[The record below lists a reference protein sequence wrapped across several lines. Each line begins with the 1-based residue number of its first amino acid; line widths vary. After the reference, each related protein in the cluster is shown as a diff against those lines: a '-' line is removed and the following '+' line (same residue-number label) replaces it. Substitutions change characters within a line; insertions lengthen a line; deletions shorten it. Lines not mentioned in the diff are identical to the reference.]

1 MPKKTKYEHVTG
13 QYFTWRLYMRPS
25 GVWYAD
31 GRTNDLDPG
40 RHSLGTKDLTEALE
54 AVRQLDL
61 VKAVDLHL
69 ADPAV
74 LEDSTENRLA
84 MAEGIRLYMEHVGR
98 SPVTGGTRPKTQSR
112 YKAVFDKF
120 DPFASGEGVQFWNNV
135 TGRLLERYSAWLDGE
150 GYAYRTEFLE
160 LTTIK
165 QAVNWMIV
173 AKYLPETCRV
183 HLSLARPTGTDTY
196 CWRQVEVAAILR
208 RCGEVKDLYW
218 LGDVLTGL
226 ACTGMRISELASLRW
241 TDIDFEANVVKL
253 TDETAKAVRGAGRKA
268 RQIKNRRGRS
278 FPIHED
284 FGRVLEHASH
294 HPDGRV
300 FHGPRDGVLS
310 PDIARRTLIKEVLT
324 PLAKRFPTP
333 DGETGFQDGRLH
345 SFRHY
350 FCSTCANTG
359 VPEQVVMRWLGH
371 QDSLM
376 VRHYYHL
383 HDDEA
388 QRQMQ
393 RVNFVGE
400 SAAKGAAEGTTPTT

>member
-13 QYFTWRLYMRPS
+13 RYFNWRLYLRPS

-31 GRTNDLDPG
+31 GRTNTPDPG
-40 RHSLGTKDLTEALE
+40 RHSLGTKDPTEALD

-61 VKAVDLHL
+61 VKAVELHL
-69 ADPAV
+69 ADPAILADSDDSRLV
-74 LEDSTENRLA
+74 LE
-84 MAEGIRLYMEHVGR
+84 EGIRLYKEHVGR
-98 SPVTGGTRPKTQSR
+98 SPVTGGARPKTQAR

-120 DPFASGEGVQFWNNV
+120 EPFARREGVLFWNHASA
-135 TGRLLERYSAWLDGE
+135 RLLERYAAWLDGE

-165 QAVNWMIV
+165 QAINWMIV
-173 AKYLPETCRV
+173 AKHLPESCRIR
-183 HLSLARPTGTDTY
+183 LSLSRPTGTDTH
-196 CWRQVEVAAILR
+196 CWRQAEVLAILK
-208 RCGEVKDLYW
+208 RCRDVPALDW
-218 LGDVLTGL
+218 LGDVLTAL
-226 ACTGMRISELASLRW
+226 ACTGMRISELADLRW
-241 TDIDFEANVVKL
+241 TDIDREANVIKL
-253 TDETAKAVRGAGRKA
+253 TDETAQVARPRGRKA
-268 RQIKNRRGRS
+268 RQIKNRRSRS

-284 FGRVLEHASH
+284 LRPVLDRIEHHA
-294 HPDGRV
+294 DGLV
-300 FHGPRDGVLS
+300 FHGPRSGVLS
-310 PDIARRTLIKEVLT
+310 PDICRRTLIKEVLT
-324 PLAKRFPTP
+324 PLAEQFPTP
-333 DGETGFQDGRLH
+333 EGETGFQDGRLH

-393 RVNFVGE
+393 RVNFVGG
-400 SAAKGAAEGTTPTT
+400 SATKGVTEGTTNVS